1 VSVAV
6 ALTSPFKGAP
16 FVTQLRSRHA
26 IVKLGDGAARITVRV
41 ESLEQWDTVAFDV
54 AADTPVLALKRAAL
68 AEFGLGAVNSDE
80 FVLKLRGIE
89 VIDEGESVASG
100 SARDGSSYLLA
111 YRHRRPVR

>member
-1 VSVAV
+1 MTG
-6 ALTSPFKGAP
+6 ALALAGPFKGSP
-16 FVTQLRSRHA
+16 FVTQLRSRHDV
-26 IVKLGDGAARITVRV
+26 VKLGEGATRITVRV
-41 ESLEQWDTVAFDV
+41 EIAEQWDTAAFDV

-68 AEFGLGAVNSDE
+68 AEFGLGTVNSDE

-89 VIDEGESVASG
+89 VINEGESVVSG

>member
-6 ALTSPFKGAP
+6 TVSAPFEGSP
-16 FVTQLRSRHA
+16 FVTQLRSRRG
-26 IVKLGDGAARITVRV
+26 IVTLGDGAPRITVRV
-41 ESLEQWDTVAFDV
+41 ELAEQWDTVAFDV

-68 AEFGLGAVNSDE
+68 AEFGLGAANSDE

-89 VIDEGESVASG
+89 VVNEGESVASG
-100 SARDGSSYLLA
+100 SALNGSSYLLA